1 LLFRDVGDFDTP
13 AEPFSDFST
22 GLKCQLSLGVRSGN
36 RAGVVMS
43 TCEACVEND
52 DESNDDEYGDAG
64 CWHGMAG
71 RRQQAAGAAA

>member
-1 LLFRDVGDFDTP
+1 
-13 AEPFSDFST
+13 
-22 GLKCQLSLGVRSGN
+22 
-36 RAGVVMS
+36 MS